1 MGRWGVGKGL
11 ALLNLISTAP
21 WAHPQVLAWDAG
33 LATPTQLTAAESHAG
48 CSAPVG
54 ARSSGGAG
62 GEGSDCR
69 DNLCLGAGGWGGFQG
84 GGTGLEG
91 WHRARPGLRVMVQ
104 GRPAHRAASLGCTLP
119 ALRGPPSPLPPSLFP
134 RVGRGGDWAGLQK
147 MARIEVPPSPS
158 GSLCHKPRASH
169 GLEELASVCRAG
181 SGTPQG
187 NAPWAEPSLRKTG
200 VWGGAGGAPGVLGY
214 PPCTPGP
221 STRHLLGSNCV

>member
-1 MGRWGVGKGL
+1 MGKGL

-104 GRPAHRAASLGCTLP
+104 GHPAHRAASLGCTLP

-134 RVGRGGDWAGLQK
+134 RAGRGGTGLACRKWQESRCLLPPAAACATSPEPAMGWRNWHRCAG
-147 MARIEVPPSPS
+147 
-158 GSLCHKPRASH
+158 RA
-169 GLEELASVCRAG
+169 LEPHREM
-181 SGTPQG
+181 
-187 NAPWAEPSLRKTG
+187 
-200 VWGGAGGAPGVLGY
+200 
-214 PPCTPGP
+214 
-221 STRHLLGSNCV
+221 LLGQSPA